1 MNKCFKI
8 YTIIKGCEFM
18 ENENLIIKDDIS
30 NEEIKNLIYTIRGKQ
45 VMLDSDVAMLYH
57 YQTKRI
63 NEAVKRNKERFQEN
77 FCFQL
82 TTEEIKNIKMPNV
95 VLNLKNENNWSQFAT
110 SSKSENIKHRGK
122 KYLPYVFTE
131 QGIVML
137 SGLLKND
144 IAVQVSINI
153 MNTFVE
159 MRKFLIQNWQIFER
173 LTNIEYK
180 LLEHDKKFNEV
191 FNQLQVEENIKQKIF
206 FEGQIYDA
214 YSLIIDIIKKANK
227 KILIIDNYIDDS
239 VLKMLTKK
247 NNNVEVVILTSD
259 KSNIQ
264 QIDIQKFNKEYPMLK
279 VAKTNKFH
287 DRFIIIDNEEM
298 YHLGASIKDLGKKC
312 FGINKIEDVE
322 IMEKILNHK

>member
-1 MNKCFKI
+1 
-8 YTIIKGCEFM
+8 M

-131 QGIVML
+131 QGIAML
-137 SGLLKND
+137 SVLLKND

-153 MNTFVE
+153 MNAFVE
-159 MRKFLIQNWQIFER
+159 MRKFLIQNGQIFER

-214 YSLIIDIIKKANK
+214 YSLISDIIKKANK

-264 QIDIQKFNKEYPMLK
+264 QIDIQKFNKEYPILK